1 MRNALVRRLY
11 LAAGWVFVVL
21 GAAGLVLPLVPGT
34 LFLIV
39 AAWCFTRSSPRFE
52 AWLLNHPRLGP
63 PIRQWRE
70 RGAIPRRAKLVA
82 FGAMALGVAFAYATA
97 PLWAA
102 GLAAACTAGAAA
114 YVGTRPDR

>member
-1 MRNALVRRLY
+1 MRSALVRRLY
-11 LAAGWVFVVL
+11 FAAGWLCVVI

-34 LFLIV
+34 LFLII

-52 AWLLNHPRLGP
+52 AWLLDHPRLGP
-63 PIRQWRE
+63 PIRQWRA

-82 FGAMALGVAFAYATA
+82 FAAMALGVAFAYATA

-102 GLAAACTAGAAA
+102 GLAAACTAAAAA
-114 YVGTRPDR
+114 YVLSRPEA